1 MHYLYRRVVLKDY
14 LRVGQAAK
22 FLGISPSTVRAW
34 CQRGKLGYHTSITG
48 EKVFYPSELEDFKR
62 EMLGL
67 APVEGKTFFYA
78 RSSSGTDILIE
89 TQLEKLKTAYGE
101 PDKVFQDKS
110 SGLNEKR
117 QGLKALLKA
126 VKSEEGKVKVYV
138 TNKDRLTRFGF
149 TYLVELLTAYG
160 AEVTVLDSLETREPH
175 AVLMED
181 FMALLTSFSGKFYRL
196 RGWEQQRKLI
206 DNVTK
211 KLDDK

>member
-1 MHYLYRRVVLKDY
+1 MKDY

-22 FLGISPSTVRAW
+22 FLGISPSTVRLW
-34 CQRGKLGYHTSITG
+34 CQNGKLNYHVSITG
-48 EKVFYPSELEDFKR
+48 EKIFYPAELENFKR

-67 APVEGKTFFYA
+67 APDTGKTFFYV
-78 RSSSGTDILIE
+78 RSSSGDDVLIS
-89 TQLEKLKTAYGE
+89 TQLEKLKATYGE

-117 QGLKALLKA
+117 KGLKALLHA
-126 VKSEEGKVKVYV
+126 VKSEEGKVKVYI

-149 TYLVELLTAYG
+149 SYLEELLSAYG
-160 AEVTVLDSLETREPH
+160 AEIIVLDSMKTREPH

-181 FMALLTSFSGKFYRL
+181 FMALLASFSGKFYRL

-211 KLDDK
+211 KLEGK

>member
-1 MHYLYRRVVLKDY
+1 M
-14 LRVGQAAK
+14 GQAAK
-22 FLGISPSTVRAW
+22 LLGISPSTVRLW
-34 CQRGKLGYHTSITG
+34 CQNGKLNYHISITG
-48 EKVFYPSELEDFKR
+48 EKIFYPAELENFKR

-67 APVEGKTFFYA
+67 APDTGKTFFYV
-78 RSSSGTDILIE
+78 RSSSGDDVLIS
-89 TQLEKLKTAYGE
+89 TQLEKLKATYGE

-117 QGLKALLKA
+117 KGLKALLHA
-126 VKSEEGKVKVYV
+126 VKSEEGKVRVCI

-149 TYLVELLTAYG
+149 SYLEELLSAYG
-160 AEVTVLDSLETREPH
+160 AEIIVLDSMETREPH

-181 FMALLTSFSGKFYRL
+181 FMALLASFSGKFYRL

-211 KLDDK
+211 KLEAK

>member
-1 MHYLYRRVVLKDY
+1 M
-14 LRVGQAAK
+14 
-22 FLGISPSTVRAW
+22 
-34 CQRGKLGYHTSITG
+34 SITG

-67 APVEGKTFFYA
+67 EPDVGKTFFYV
-78 RSSSGTDILIE
+78 RSSSGDDVLIE

-101 PDKVFQDKS
+101 PDKVFQDKA

-117 QGLKALLKA
+117 KGLKALIKA
-126 VKSEEGKVKVYV
+126 VKSEEGKVRVYV

-149 TYLVELLTAYG
+149 TYLEELLTAYG

-181 FMALLTSFSGKFYRL
+181 FMALLASFSGKFYRL

-211 KLDDK
+211 KLEDK

>member
-1 MHYLYRRVVLKDY
+1 M
-14 LRVGQAAK
+14 GQAAK
-22 FLGISPSTVRAW
+22 LLGISPSTVRLW
-34 CQRGKLGYHTSITG
+34 CQNGKLNYHISITG
-48 EKVFYPSELEDFKR
+48 EKIFYPAELENFKR

-67 APVEGKTFFYA
+67 APDTGKTFFYV
-78 RSSSGTDILIE
+78 RSSSGDDVLIS
-89 TQLEKLKTAYGE
+89 TQLEKLKATYGE

-117 QGLKALLKA
+117 KGLKALLHA
-126 VKSEEGKVKVYV
+126 VKSEEGKVKVCI

-149 TYLVELLTAYG
+149 SYLEELLSAYG
-160 AEVTVLDSLETREPH
+160 AEIIVLDSMETREPH

-181 FMALLTSFSGKFYRL
+181 FMALLASFSGKFYRL

-211 KLDDK
+211 KLEAK

>member
-1 MHYLYRRVVLKDY
+1 MKDY

-34 CQRGKLGYHTSITG
+34 CQQGKLGYHVSITG

-67 APVEGKTFFYA
+67 APMEGKTFFYV
-78 RSSSGTDILIE
+78 RSSNGDDVPVS
-89 TQLEKLKTAYGE
+89 TQLDKLKVAYGE
-101 PDKVFQDKS
+101 PDKVFQDKA

-117 QGLKALLKA
+117 KGLKMLLKT
-126 VKSEEGKVKVYV
+126 VKSEESKVRVYV

-149 TYLVELLTAYG
+149 AYLEELLAAYG
-160 AEVTVLDSLETREPH
+160 AEVTVLDSADTREPH

-181 FMALLTSFSGKFYRL
+181 FMALLASFSGKFYRL

-211 KLDDK
+211 KLDGK

>member
-1 MHYLYRRVVLKDY
+1 MKDY

-34 CQRGKLGYHTSITG
+34 CQRGKLGYHVSITG
-48 EKVFYPSELEDFKR
+48 EKVFYPPELEDFKR

-67 APVEGKTFFYA
+67 APMEGKTFFYV
-78 RSSSGTDILIE
+78 RSSNGDDVPVS
-89 TQLEKLKTAYGE
+89 TQLDKLKTAYGE
-101 PDKVFQDKS
+101 PDKVFQDKT

-117 QGLKALLKA
+117 KGLKTLLKT
-126 VKSEEGKVKVYV
+126 VKSEEGKVRIYV

-149 TYLVELLTAYG
+149 TYLEELLAAYG
-160 AEVTVLDSLETREPH
+160 AEVTVLDSADTREPH
-175 AVLMED
+175 AVLMDD
-181 FMALLTSFSGKFYRL
+181 FMALLASFSGKFYRL

-211 KLDDK
+211 KLEDK

>member
-1 MHYLYRRVVLKDY
+1 LKDY

-34 CQRGKLGYHTSITG
+34 CQRGKLGYHVSITG

-67 APVEGKTFFYA
+67 EPDAGKTFFYV
-78 RSSSGTDILIE
+78 RSSNGDDVLIE
-89 TQLEKLKTAYGE
+89 TQLEKLKAAYGE
-101 PDKVFQDKS
+101 PDKVFQDKA

-117 QGLKALLKA
+117 KGLKALIRD
-126 VKSEEGKVKVYV
+126 VKSEEGKVRVFV
-138 TNKDRLTRFGF
+138 TNQARLTRFGF
-149 TYLVELLTAYG
+149 TYLTELLTAYG
-160 AEVTVLDSLETREPH
+160 AEVTVLDSPETREPH

-181 FMALLTSFSGKFYRL
+181 FMALLASFSGKFYRL

-206 DNVTK
+206 DDVSK

>member
-1 MHYLYRRVVLKDY
+1 MKDY

-34 CQRGKLGYHTSITG
+34 CQRGKLGYHVSITG
-48 EKVFYPSELEDFKR
+48 EKVFYPPELEDFKR

-67 APVEGKTFFYA
+67 APMEGKTFFYV
-78 RSSSGTDILIE
+78 RSSNGDDVPVS
-89 TQLEKLKTAYGE
+89 TQLDKLKTAYGE
-101 PDKVFQDKS
+101 PDKVFQDKT

-117 QGLKALLKA
+117 KGLKTLLKT
-126 VKSEEGKVKVYV
+126 VKSEEGKVRVYV
-138 TNKDRLTRFGF
+138 TNKERLTRFGF
-149 TYLVELLTAYG
+149 TYLEELLTAYG
-160 AEVTVLDSLETREPH
+160 AEVTVLDNPETREPH

-181 FMALLTSFSGKFYRL
+181 FMALLASFSGKFYRL

-211 KLDDK
+211 KLEDK